1 MDERFWF
8 KIPIA
13 PSVQPQIRSEIV
25 VRNRRRTPP
34 NPFVRAS
41 GLPFGSSIP
50 PCQFGSF
57 TFPAVAVNW
66 AVPGLS
72 RQFQPSFL
80 GQTRLPNTSSLSQQK
95 SLSVAV
101 HTLDPAAVAIGVL
114 IVDDDEPHAQAV
126 ADSLRALNCDCMI
139 ASSGKRGAELIE
151 SQNFDVIITDLKMD
165 DFDGLAILRKAKDE
179 LPDAEVIVLTAHSSI
194 PSVVTAMQGGA
205 YTYLTKPLDIQELRS
220 SVDKASSR
228 IRLLRRNLALSRG
241 LDEKFGFEGVIGNS
255 PSMHRVIE
263 QLKNLAPTDTT
274 VLILGES
281 GTGKEL
287 VARALHQNSP
297 RKSKP
302 FVPLN
307 ISALP
312 ESILESELWGHEP
325 GAFTGAATRRIGKF
339 EHANGGTLFL
349 DEVGEMPMETQ
360 IKLLRVLEDRKITR
374 LGTNEE
380 KVINVRLVAATNANL
395 KEMMEKGEFRSD
407 LYYRLSVVMIHLPPL
422 RDRREDIPLLIDHFV
437 KEFCKRNGREVE
449 GLTRTARQVLLA
461 YDWPGNIRQ
470 LRNVIEGMIALDN
483 DGRLDVDD
491 LPLELAKLAGET
503 TDGFPAASGSD
514 MLIGRPLEEVERY
527 YIARALEL
535 TGGNREETSRML
547 GIGERTLYRKIKEF
561 DL

>member
-1 MDERFWF
+1 M
-8 KIPIA
+8 
-13 PSVQPQIRSEIV
+13 
-25 VRNRRRTPP
+25 
-34 NPFVRAS
+34 
-41 GLPFGSSIP
+41 
-50 PCQFGSF
+50 
-57 TFPAVAVNW
+57 AVNH
-66 AVPGLS
+66 LD
-72 RQFQPSFL
+72 
-80 GQTRLPNTSSLSQQK
+80 PN
-95 SLSVAV
+95 SVA
-101 HTLDPAAVAIGVL
+101 INVL

-126 ADSLRALNCDCMI
+126 ADSLHSLNCDCSI
-139 ASSGKRGAELIE
+139 ANSGKKGIGLIE
-151 SQNFDVIITDLKMD
+151 GQSFDIVITDLKMD
-165 DFDGLAILRKAKDE
+165 DVDGLAILRKTKDE

-220 SVDKASSR
+220 AVDKASSR
-228 IRLLRRNLALSRG
+228 IRLIRRNVALSRG

-312 ESILESELWGHEP
+312 ESILESELWGHEA

-339 EHANGGTLFL
+339 EFANGGTLFL
-349 DEVGEMPMETQ
+349 DEVGEMPMDTQ

-374 LGTNEE
+374 LGSNEE
-380 KVINVRLVAATNANL
+380 RSINVRLVAATNAEL
-395 KEMMEKGEFRSD
+395 KDMLEQGRFRSD
-407 LYYRLSVVMIHLPPL
+407 LYYRLSVVTIYLPPL
-422 RDRREDIPLLIDHFV
+422 RDRREDIPLLMDHFL

-449 GLTRTARQVLLA
+449 GITRAARQVLMSF
-461 YDWPGNIRQ
+461 DWPGNIRQ
-470 LRNVIEGMIALDN
+470 LRNVVEGMLALDT
-483 DGRLDVDD
+483 DGKLDLDD
-491 LPLELAKLAGET
+491 LPTELAALAGRT
-503 TDGFPAASGSD
+503 VDGASVGSGSD
-514 MLIGRPLEEVERY
+514 MLIGRPLVDVEKF

-535 TGGNREETSRML
+535 TSGRREEASTML
-547 GIGERTLYRKIKEF
+547 GIGERTLYRKIKEY
-561 DL
+561 DLK

>member
-1 MDERFWF
+1 M
-8 KIPIA
+8 
-13 PSVQPQIRSEIV
+13 
-25 VRNRRRTPP
+25 
-34 NPFVRAS
+34 
-41 GLPFGSSIP
+41 
-50 PCQFGSF
+50 
-57 TFPAVAVNW
+57 AVNH
-66 AVPGLS
+66 LD
-72 RQFQPSFL
+72 
-80 GQTRLPNTSSLSQQK
+80 PN
-95 SLSVAV
+95 SVA
-101 HTLDPAAVAIGVL
+101 INVL

-126 ADSLRALNCDCMI
+126 ADSLQSLNCDCTI
-139 ASSGKRGAELIE
+139 ANSGKKGISLIE
-151 SQNFDVIITDLKMD
+151 GQSFDVVITDLKMD
-165 DFDGLAILRKAKDE
+165 DVDGLAILRKTKDE

-220 SVDKASSR
+220 AVDKASSR
-228 IRLLRRNLALSRG
+228 IRLIRRNVALSRG

-312 ESILESELWGHEP
+312 ESILESELWGHEA

-339 EHANGGTLFL
+339 EFANGGTLFL

-374 LGTNEE
+374 LGSNEE
-380 KVINVRLVAATNANL
+380 RSINVRLVAATNAQL
-395 KEMMEKGEFRSD
+395 KDMMEEGRFRSD
-407 LYYRLSVVMIHLPPL
+407 LYYRLSVVTIYLPPL
-422 RDRREDIPLLIDHFV
+422 RDRREDIPLLMDHFL

-449 GLTRTARQVLLA
+449 GFTRPARQVLMSF
-461 YDWPGNIRQ
+461 DWPGNIRQ
-470 LRNVIEGMIALDN
+470 LRNVVEGMLALDS
-483 DGRLDVDD
+483 DGKLDLDD
-491 LPLELAKLAGET
+491 LPTELAAIAGRT
-503 TDGFPAASGSD
+503 VDGGSVGSGSD
-514 MLIGRPLEEVERY
+514 MLIGRPLEEVEKF
-527 YIARALEL
+527 YIARSLEL
-535 TGGNREETSRML
+535 TSGRREEAAAML

-561 DL
+561 DLK